1 MKLSM
6 EITLAGLVNALR
18 RKEHD
23 LADAMMHGGPR
34 QGASPDAPRDRPADL
49 READNDLGRG

>member
-23 LADAMMHGGPR
+23 LADAMTHGGLRQRAPR
-34 QGASPDAPRDRPADL
+34 EIPRDRPADV
-49 READNDLGRG
+49 READDDLGRG